1 MERLIFDFIY
11 GFAFRSE
18 IFDLII
24 IFFAKWMPYVLIF
37 LLFIFTLKDIKK
49 YFLLPV
55 LALLAAGI
63 SRFGIVDIIR
73 LLFSRD
79 RPFTEEGII
88 PLFDHAATAS
98 FPSGHAAFFFAL
110 ATVVFFYNKKTGYFF
125 FGTAV
130 LMGLSRIASGIHW
143 PMDIIAGAV
152 VGLFSGWMIWLLAK
166 KLINRF
172 LPSGTI

>member
-11 GFAFRSE
+11 GFAFRWE
-18 IFDLII
+18 MFDLII
-24 IFFAKWMPYVLIF
+24 IFFAKWISYILIF

-73 LLFSRD
+73 SFFFRD
-79 RPFTEEGII
+79 RPFVEEGII
-88 PLFDHAATAS
+88 PLFDHATTAS

-110 ATVVFFYNKKTGYFF
+110 ATVVFFYNKRAGYFF
-125 FGTAV
+125 LGITV
-130 LMGLSRIASGIHW
+130 LMSLSRIASGIHW

-152 VGLFSGWMIWLLAK
+152 VGLLFGWMIWFLAK

-172 LPSGTI
+172 LSSGAI